1 MPDLRYFHEKWV
13 WATQRG
19 GELHPVQRVTEN
31 FAPGRECLPQSHSAM
46 QWPATLVQPGR
57 NAEQK
62 RVSVMLP
69 RSQDLQLLP
78 EGVNTT
84 EGFRV

>member
-1 MPDLRYFHEKWV
+1 MSAAISQCHAVACD
-13 WATQRG
+13 AS
-19 GELHPVQRVTEN
+19 
-31 FAPGRECLPQSHSAM
+31 AAREM
-46 QWPATLVQPGR
+46 RGR